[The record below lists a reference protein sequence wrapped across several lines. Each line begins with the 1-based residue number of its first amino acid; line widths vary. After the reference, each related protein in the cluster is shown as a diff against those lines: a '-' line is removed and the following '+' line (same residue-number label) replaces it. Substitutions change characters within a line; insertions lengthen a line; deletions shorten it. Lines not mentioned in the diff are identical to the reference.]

1 MLKEKT
7 ALGTIVI
14 TRSAVASLAAQAVLE
29 CYGVVGMA
37 QPGLRERV
45 MERFQRDTAPKGI
58 VVRQLDRTIA
68 LDLYVVLA
76 RGVRISEVAQNIVEK
91 VKFSVER
98 ATGFAVSEVEVH
110 VQGLQDKQPGK
121 HKVLQGEAE

>member
-45 MERFQRDTAPKGI
+45 MERLQRDTAPKGI

>member
-1 MLKEKT
+1 VLKEKT

>member
-7 ALGTIVI
+7 ALGTIAI
-14 TRSAVASLAAQAVLE
+14 TRTAVASLSAQAVLE
-29 CYGVVGMA
+29 CYGVVEMT
-37 QPGLRERV
+37 QSGLRERV
-45 MERFQRDTAPKGI
+45 MERFQRDTTQKGI
-58 VVRQLDRTIA
+58 VVRQLDRAIA

-76 RGVRISEVAQNIVEK
+76 HGVRISEVAQNIVEK

-121 HKVLQGEAE
+121 DDVRQGEAE